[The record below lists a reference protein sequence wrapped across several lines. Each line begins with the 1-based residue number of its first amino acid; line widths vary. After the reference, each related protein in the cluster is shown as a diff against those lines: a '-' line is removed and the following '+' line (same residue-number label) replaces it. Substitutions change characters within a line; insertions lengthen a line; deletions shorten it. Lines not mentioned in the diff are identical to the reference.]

1 MLKSLFKQLQIEYK
15 ISYIFSV
22 ILFIFATLTCYYM
35 DLQSLT
41 IWTINV
47 WETIY
52 ETGNPLNYY
61 AYSAQNLFGLSHAMV
76 GSDILIYLPWTIW
89 NLPLWILQRFFG
101 LMVLEHPLMLL
112 YSKLFLILVLIFSCV
127 VFKKIANLLTNDTAN
142 MAKNLALYCSSFF
155 ILTGIA
161 YIGQN
166 DIPVILFMLLAIF
179 NLLKGNMRKFVLWS
193 ALSIAL
199 KPFFI
204 FSYIALI
211 LLKEKKVVRI
221 GLYGLA
227 GMSIYFIQKL
237 PFLSAPMYKES
248 LSYGPTNNVLGLL
261 LKSTIDISPVGISI
275 FVLSLLVIYVMAYMD
290 DTKKGNN
297 ERIIYYCT
305 LPFICFFAFT
315 NFESYRPIYL
325 YTLLFL
331 LMLIKPQ
338 YHRINLWLETVSTSC
353 LIVYYMI
360 SDILFYNGNYIY
372 LPFKNS
378 TSQTMNQFFTEHLP
392 SAGLSA
398 FMTVFVFCM
407 ILISIINHPKFK
419 SENPVLLMKEEKY
432 LVLIRSLIFAI
443 PFIFSVVLKFV

>member
-275 FVLSLLVIYVMAYMD
+275 FVLSLL
-290 DTKKGNN
+290 
-297 ERIIYYCT
+297 
-305 LPFICFFAFT
+305 F
-315 NFESYRPIYL
+315 
-325 YTLLFL
+325 
-331 LMLIKPQ
+331 
-338 YHRINLWLETVSTSC
+338 W
-353 LIVYYMI
+353 
-360 SDILFYNGNYIY
+360 
-372 LPFKNS
+372 
-378 TSQTMNQFFTEHLP
+378 
-392 SAGLSA
+392 
-398 FMTVFVFCM
+398 
-407 ILISIINHPKFK
+407 
-419 SENPVLLMKEEKY
+419 
-432 LVLIRSLIFAI
+432 
-443 PFIFSVVLKFV
+443 